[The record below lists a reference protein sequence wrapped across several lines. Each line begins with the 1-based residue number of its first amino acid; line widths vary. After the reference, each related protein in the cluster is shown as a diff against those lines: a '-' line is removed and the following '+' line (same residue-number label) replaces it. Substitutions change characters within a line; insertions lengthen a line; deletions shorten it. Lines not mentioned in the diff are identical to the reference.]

1 MASGQDPASGTES
14 RVKAPAFEVVSI
26 RPSKPGTSFRVGVS
40 ITPDGYSVQGQTLF
54 TTIMLAYFPQRISF
68 PPSLSAYWSKGRLSG
83 APAWLSEQYDIQAR
97 VSDADRAEWQK
108 QGPRLDQKPM
118 LSAMLQTMLA
128 DRCHLVAH
136 MTPVTIPGWSL
147 QLGKHAPH
155 VTESKPGEELPVGV
169 KLPDGGVVVPYQPG
183 DKPRLTIYAATVAD
197 LAGILSGYAGSPVQ
211 DYTGLAG
218 HYDLTVDFIPYPDSK
233 IPVVYRDPNDTDPL
247 ARWNLDSLGLRYA
260 PIEIPAQTLVID
272 HIEKPSEN

>member
-26 RPSKPGTSFRVGVS
+26 RPSKPGTNFRVGVS
-40 ITPDGYSVQGQTLF
+40 ITPDGYSVHGQSLF
-54 TTIMLAYFPQRISF
+54 TTIMLAYFPQGVSSF
-68 PPSLSAYWSKGRLSG
+68 FSISAYWSKDRLSG
-83 APAWLSEQYDIQAR
+83 APAWLSEQYDINAK
-97 VSDADRAEWQK
+97 VADADLAEWQK
-108 QGPRLDQKPM
+108 QGVALDQKPM

-233 IPVVYRDPNDTDPL
+233 IPVIYRDPNDTDPL

-260 PIEIPAQTLVID
+260 PIKIPAQTLVID